1 MQVAVK
7 LLISV
12 GIILFC
18 TQIARRVPT
27 LAGLITTMPLTSLI
41 VLLWVYSD
49 KPEDVGTLTG
59 YCKGALFGIIPS
71 IFFYLAA
78 YLCLSRNISVAKTLA
93 VSFAVWVAAAYV
105 HQRILG
111 C

>member
-1 MQVAVK
+1 MQIVVK

-12 GIILFC
+12 GIILLC

-49 KPEDVGTLTG
+49 KPEDIGTLTG
-59 YCKGALFGIIPS
+59 YSKGALFGIIPS
-71 IFFYLAA
+71 ILFYLAA
-78 YLCLSRNISVAKTLA
+78 YLCFSRNIGVGKTLG
-93 VSFAVWVAAAYV
+93 VSFVVWLMAAYV

-111 C
+111 